1 VSASLNR
8 LAGFTITAADPATAA
23 SHYVAHLGYV
33 VCDQGIIT
41 SVKAEQW
48 RTPNMTGRH
57 YVELHVPASTGPDCF
72 VRFVEQAPFPGMPL
86 LGHGW
91 NAMEVLCQNPYELA
105 KDFAGS
111 PFRVVI
117 PPRPLPFDPD
127 LHAMQVIGPAGELI
141 YFTSLPTHKA
151 LLDLR
156 PAEQRV
162 DEPFIAILGGPNI
175 EAMLGFYRT
184 RLLTTTL
191 PPAPVNVRIINDE
204 FALGDDARVPLGIV
218 KLPRFHLI
226 EVDEHPSASQPRPRR
241 EGELPPGIAMVSFDV
256 GRTRSPER
264 VQVVLGAAGEW
275 LELPAPN

>member
-1 VSASLNR
+1 MTAGLNR
-8 LAGFTITAADPATAA
+8 LSGFTITATDPATVAG
-23 SHYVAHLGYV
+23 HYVAHLGYV

-41 SVKAEQW
+41 PGKADQW

-57 YVELHVPASTGPDCF
+57 YVEMHVPTSTGPGCF
-72 VRFVEQAPFPGMPL
+72 VRFIEQAPFPRMPL

-105 KDFAGS
+105 KDFSGS
-111 PFRVVI
+111 AFRVVI

-141 YFTSLPTHKA
+141 YFTSLPTHKE

-156 PAEQRV
+156 PAERRV
-162 DEPFIAILGGPNI
+162 DEPFIAILGGPDI

-184 RLLTTTL
+184 QLATPTL
-191 PPAPVNVRIINDE
+191 PPSPVNVRIINDE
-204 FALGDDARVPLGIV
+204 FALGEDARVPLGIV

-226 EVDEHPSASQPRPRR
+226 EVDEHPSASQHRPRR

-256 GRTRSPER
+256 GGIQSPDR
-264 VQVVLGAAGEW
+264 VQVVIGAAGEW

>member
-1 VSASLNR
+1 MSTGLNR
-8 LAGFTITAADPATAA
+8 LAGFTITATDPIAA
-23 SHYVAHLGYV
+23 ARHYVAHLGYV
-33 VCDQGIIT
+33 VFDQGIIT
-41 SVKAEQW
+41 PEQAEQW
-48 RTPNMTGRH
+48 CTPNMTGRH
-57 YVELHVPASTGPDCF
+57 YVELHVPASTRPGCF
-72 VRFVEQAPFPGMPL
+72 VRFIEQAPFPGLPL

-111 PFRVVI
+111 PFKVVI

-162 DEPFIAILGGPNI
+162 DEPFIAILGGPDI
-175 EAMLGFYRT
+175 DAMLGFYRT
-184 RLLTTTL
+184 QLATPTL

-218 KLPRFHLI
+218 KLPRYHLI

-256 GRTRSPER
+256 GGIQSPDR
-264 VQVVLGAAGEW
+264 VQVVIGAAGEW
-275 LELPAPN
+275 LELPVPN

>member
-1 VSASLNR
+1 MSTGLNR
-8 LAGFTITAADPATAA
+8 LAGFTITATDPIAA
-23 SHYVAHLGYV
+23 ARHYVAHLGYV
-33 VCDQGIIT
+33 VFDQGIIT
-41 SVKAEQW
+41 PEQAEQW

-57 YVELHVPASTGPDCF
+57 YVELHVPASTRPGCF
-72 VRFVEQAPFPGMPL
+72 VRFIEQAPFPGLPL

-111 PFRVVI
+111 PFKVVI

-162 DEPFIAILGGPNI
+162 DEPFIAILGGPDI
-175 EAMLGFYRT
+175 DAMLGFYRT
-184 RLLTTTL
+184 QLATPTL

-218 KLPRFHLI
+218 KLPRYHLI

-241 EGELPPGIAMVSFDV
+241 GGELPPGIAMVSFDV
-256 GRTRSPER
+256 GGIQSPDR
-264 VQVVLGAAGEW
+264 VQVVIGAAGEW
-275 LELPAPN
+275 LELPVPN

>member
-1 VSASLNR
+1 VSTGLNR
-8 LAGFTITAADPATAA
+8 LAGFTITATDPIAA
-23 SHYVAHLGYV
+23 ARHYVAHLGYV
-33 VCDQGIIT
+33 VFDQGIIT
-41 SVKAEQW
+41 SEKAEQW

-57 YVELHVPASTGPDCF
+57 YVELHVPASTGPGCF
-72 VRFVEQAPFPGMPL
+72 VRFIEQARFPGLPL

-111 PFRVVI
+111 PFKVVI

>member
-1 VSASLNR
+1 MSTGLNR
-8 LAGFTITAADPATAA
+8 LAGFTITATDPIAA
-23 SHYVAHLGYV
+23 ARHYVAHLGYV
-33 VCDQGIIT
+33 VFDQGIIT
-41 SVKAEQW
+41 SEKAEQW

-57 YVELHVPASTGPDCF
+57 YVELHVPASTGPGCF
-72 VRFVEQAPFPGMPL
+72 VRFIEQARFPGLPL

-111 PFRVVI
+111 PFKVVI

-162 DEPFIAILGGPNI
+162 DEPFIAILGGPDI
-175 EAMLGFYRT
+175 DAMLGFYRT
-184 RLLTTTL
+184 QLATPTL

-218 KLPRFHLI
+218 KLPRYHLI

-256 GRTRSPER
+256 GGIQSPDR
-264 VQVVLGAAGEW
+264 VQVVIGAAGEW
-275 LELPAPN
+275 LELPVPN

>member
-1 VSASLNR
+1 MSASLNR

-48 RTPNMTGRH
+48 RTPNMTGRD

>member
-1 VSASLNR
+1 MSANLNR
-8 LAGFTITAADPATAA
+8 LTGFTITAADPVATAA
-23 SHYVAHLGYV
+23 SYAAHLGYIV
-33 VCDQGIIT
+33 RDEGIIT
-41 SVKAEQW
+41 AVTAGQW
-48 RTPNMTGRH
+48 RTPNMTGRR
-57 YVELHVPASTGPDCF
+57 YVEMQVPASTGPGCF
-72 VRFVEQAPFPGMPL
+72 VRFIEQMPHPGLPL

-111 PFRVVI
+111 AFRVVI

-156 PAEQRV
+156 PAERRV
-162 DEPFIAILGGPNI
+162 DEPFIAILGGPDI
-175 EAMLGFYRT
+175 EAMLGFYRNQLAT
-184 RLLTTTL
+184 PTL
-191 PPAPVNVRIINDE
+191 PPASVNVRIINDE

-241 EGELPPGIAMVSFDV
+241 DGELPPGIAMVSFDV
-256 GRTRSPER
+256 GGIQSPDR
-264 VQVVLGAAGEW
+264 VQVVIGAAGEW

>member
-1 VSASLNR
+1 VNAGLNR
-8 LAGFTITAADPATAA
+8 LAGFTITVADPAAA
-23 SHYVAHLGYV
+23 AAHYVAYLGYL
-33 VCDQGIIT
+33 VCDEGVIT
-41 SVKAEQW
+41 PMKAEQW
-48 RTPNMTGRH
+48 RTPSMVGRR
-57 YVELHVPASTGPDCF
+57 YLELQVPASTSPGCF
-72 VRFVEQAPFPGMPL
+72 VRFVEQAPIPGMPL

-127 LHAMQVIGPAGELI
+127 LHAMQVIGPAGELL
-141 YFTSLPTHKA
+141 YFTSLPTHKT

-156 PAEQRV
+156 PAERRV
-162 DEPFIAILGGPNI
+162 DEPFIAILGGLDI
-175 EAMLGFYRT
+175 EAMLSFYRT
-184 RLLTTTL
+184 RLSTPTL

-241 EGELPPGIAMVSFDV
+241 DGELPPGIAMVSFDV
-256 GRTRSPER
+256 GRTRSPDP
-264 VQVVLGAAGEW
+264 VQVVIGAAGEW

>member
-1 VSASLNR
+1 MSHGLQR
-8 LAGFTITAADPATAA
+8 LTGFTIMAADPAIAA
-23 SHYVAHLGYV
+23 AQYVAHLGYV
-33 VCDQGIIT
+33 VRDQGRIER
-41 SVKAEQW
+41 SKAEQW
-48 RTPNMTGRH
+48 RAPKMAGRH
-57 YVELHVPASTGPDCF
+57 YVELQVPASLGPGCF
-72 VRFVEQAPFPGMPL
+72 VRFIEQAPSLGLPL

-91 NAMEVLCQNPYELA
+91 NALEVLCQNPYALA
-105 KDFAGS
+105 EDFASS

-141 YFTSLPTHKA
+141 YFTSLPTHKT

-156 PAEQRV
+156 PAAQRV
-162 DEPFIAILGGPNI
+162 DEPFIAILGGPDI
-175 EAMLGFYRT
+175 EAMLDFYRT
-184 RLLTTTL
+184 RLSTPTR

-241 EGELPPGIAMVSFDV
+241 AGELPPGIAMVSFDV
-256 GRTRSPER
+256 GGLRSPDR

>member
-1 VSASLNR
+1 MSASLNR

-33 VCDQGIIT
+33 VYDQGIIT

>member
-1 VSASLNR
+1 MSASLNR

-91 NAMEVLCQNPYELA
+91 NAMEVLCQNPHELA

>member
-1 VSASLNR
+1 MSASLNR

-117 PPRPLPFDPD
+117 PPRPLPFAPD
-127 LHAMQVIGPAGELI
+127 LHALQVIGPAGELI

>member
-117 PPRPLPFDPD
+117 PQRPLPFDPD